1 MVCTHTR
8 LFSHSFAETFNY
20 IAVSKGILLLTGS
33 KNSSPSVTTLSIPL
47 SVLTLTLPVFRMLVT
62 SPWAFWLVC
71 LDLVIDPID
80 AVTANAIVKTDPTSL
95 DARPTLAKNWSSI
108 VSKGSTVFSAC
119 TRIPGCGRTSISV
132 HTVIPSLEFR
142 SLKFL
147 SISFGLFR
155 QS

>member
-1 MVCTHTR
+1 
-8 LFSHSFAETFNY
+8 
-20 IAVSKGILLLTGS
+20 
-33 KNSSPSVTTLSIPL
+33 
-47 SVLTLTLPVFRMLVT
+47 MLVT

-71 LDLVIDPID
+71 MGLVIDPID
-80 AVTANAIVKTDPTSL
+80 AVTANTIVKTDPTSL

-132 HTVIPSLEFR
+132 HTVIPSLAFK

-147 SISFGLFR
+147 PIGSFRPFPSVLKTVSVWSDLHVNSPVIGR
-155 QS
+155 ST